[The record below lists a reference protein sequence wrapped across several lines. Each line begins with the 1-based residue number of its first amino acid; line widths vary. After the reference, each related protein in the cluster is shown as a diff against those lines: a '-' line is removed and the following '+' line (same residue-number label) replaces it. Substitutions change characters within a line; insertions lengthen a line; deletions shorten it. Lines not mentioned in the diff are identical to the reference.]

1 MESKEDN
8 GEPAEK
14 RKRTTLPTESEASL
28 LSRPGIPVKVP
39 PNCAV
44 VPPLPPK
51 ITPKP
56 IAPLEL
62 SRPIITHSKTAIVTK
77 ATGIVVPSS
86 IPRPTST
93 IANPVNLN
101 KPLTISAPSLVKPQG
116 VLMSPT
122 GMNSKAS
129 VTNIVGPM
137 TINKVRIILQS
148 YFGLF

>member
-14 RKRTTLPTESEASL
+14 RMRTTLPTETEASL

-51 ITPKP
+51 PTV
-56 IAPLEL
+56 PLEL
-62 SRPIITHSKTAIVTK
+62 SRPIITHSKSALVTK

-93 IANPVNLN
+93 IANPLTLN

-122 GMNSKAS
+122 GINSKAS

-137 TINKVRIILQS
+137 TINKVRIL
-148 YFGLF
+148 L